1 MCGGRGITKDEELA
15 ESAVR
20 EKGSGW
26 RLLKAGE
33 APSHCISPAIVTGYR
48 PALTYI
54 ACLRSV
60 LRIHNETVN
69 IWSHLLGSIFFSVIL
84 VQQLFNHSAA
94 DWIDHTSLLL
104 QICSYQTAL
113 AASALFHT
121 FLCHGPRTSQFW
133 LRLDRAGIL
142 LSLFGT
148 YVRVLVA
155 IFHCHPLL
163 RAAHL
168 SVICLLFTSVILL
181 HFGREKRRDTAA
193 PVLPFVGIAV
203 YAVAPLAHW
212 ATVAESTSVSVTT
225 FAWLLLPY
233 LQGGLGVAV
242 YLLCLPEKLL
252 PPGTVDL
259 FGSSHQ
265 LWHALI
271 FSGML
276 SWYYLTHWLVEER
289 GDVCL

>member
-1 MCGGRGITKDEELA
+1 MIIFAFG
-15 ESAVR
+15 R
-20 EKGSGW
+20 EKCVY
-26 RLLKAGE
+26 K
-33 APSHCISPAIVTGYR
+33 
-48 PALTYI
+48 
-54 ACLRSV
+54 
-60 LRIHNETVN
+60 
-69 IWSHLLGSIFFSVIL
+69 
-84 VQQLFNHSAA
+84 
-94 DWIDHTSLLL
+94 
-104 QICSYQTAL
+104 
-113 AASALFHT
+113 
-121 FLCHGPRTSQFW
+121 
-133 LRLDRAGIL
+133 AGIL

-233 LQGGLGVAV
+233 LQVNSHPPPSLSCAKGGLGVAV

-259 FGSSHQ
+259 LGSSHQ

-271 FSGML
+271 FSGDLNSEKLRFALARYALLVL
-276 SWYYLTHWLVEER
+276 SDPLAGGGKGR
-289 GDVCL
+289 CLFVTSSCEQQSMFLSFL

>member
-1 MCGGRGITKDEELA
+1 M
-15 ESAVR
+15 VR
-20 EKGSGW
+20 KQGSGW
-26 RLLKAGE
+26 RLMKAGE
-33 APSHCISPAIVTGYR
+33 APSHCVSPAILTGYR
-48 PALTYI
+48 PALTYL

-69 IWSHLLGSIFFSVIL
+69 IWSHLLGSIFFTVVL
-84 VQQLFNHSAA
+84 VHQLFNHRAA
-94 DWIDHTSLLL
+94 DWIDHTSLIL
-104 QICSYQTAL
+104 QICSYQTSL

-121 FLCHGPRTSQFW
+121 FLCHGPQASQFW

-142 LSLFGT
+142 VSLFGT
-148 YVRVLVA
+148 YVRVLVT

-163 RAAHL
+163 RDAHL
-168 SVICLLFTSVILL
+168 AVVCLLFTSVILL
-181 HFGREKRRDTAA
+181 HFARGGGDTA
-193 PVLPFVGIAV
+193 PTLPFIGIAV

-212 ATVAESTSVSVTT
+212 ATVSESTSVSVTT
-225 FAWLLLPY
+225 FAWLFLPY

-242 YLLCLPEKLL
+242 YLLRLPEKLL

-259 FGSSHQ
+259 WGSSHQ

-276 SWYYLTHWLVEER
+276 SWYYLTHWLVGER